1 MRDGR
6 TRKIAGRG
14 HETPAEAVLASH
26 RFSLVIL
33 DGTARGREIPIAG
46 ARTLIG
52 RGPGVDVA
60 IPDPAMSRQ
69 HFALE
74 LAGDHFRLRD
84 LGSTNGIVLNGKAV
98 ESADVG
104 HGDRVKAGDHVF
116 QFLVEDLDPEPPTYV
131 VPD

>member
-6 TRKIAGRG
+6 TRKLPGRSNDSP
-14 HETPAEAVLASH
+14 EQEILANH

-33 DGTARGREIPIAG
+33 DGSARGREIRITG
-46 ARTLIG
+46 TRTLIG
-52 RGPGVDVA
+52 RGPGVDVS

-74 LAGDHFRLRD
+74 LTGDHFRLRD
-84 LGSTNGIVLNGKAV
+84 LGSTNGIVLNGKIV
-98 ESADVG
+98 DSADVG

-116 QFLVEDLDPEPPTYV
+116 QFLVEDFEPEPPTYI